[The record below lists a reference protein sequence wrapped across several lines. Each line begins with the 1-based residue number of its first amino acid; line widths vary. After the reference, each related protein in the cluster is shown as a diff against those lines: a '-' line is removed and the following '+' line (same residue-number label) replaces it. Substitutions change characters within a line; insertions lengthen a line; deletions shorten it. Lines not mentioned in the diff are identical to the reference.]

1 MYENPTLIKPWQIF
15 SIDKSSIWCLN
26 LNILSTHLYS
36 IYSVI
41 IIQPL
46 PEYESYKFHFHCR
59 NNLLDNYHVATPCHF
74 SYLKVAG
81 KEKFPGV
88 LSWTAQQRRRTWSG
102 NSLLKAGRS
111 LSCGEQSAKLV
122 LHPLL
127 LTGPISSGP
136 CFFFFF
142 ALKVRKKKR
151 KKLQSCSEEE
161 SSLWINCLQGS
172 GAHGG
177 KHLPCWFVYLLC
189 DLAVEAV

>member
-1 MYENPTLIKPWQIF
+1 MSE
-15 SIDKSSIWCLN
+15 SEH
-26 LNILSTHLYS
+26 LSTHLYS

-41 IIQPL
+41 TIQPL
-46 PEYESYKFHFHCR
+46 PKYEPCKFHFHCR
-59 NNLLDNYHVATPCHF
+59 NNLLDNYRVAMSCHF

-136 CFFFFF
+136 CFFF
-142 ALKVRKKKR
+142 LHWRKR
-151 KKLQSCSEEE
+151 KEKIAVVQWGREQPLNQLMAGIRCSGWQTPALLDCLPA
-161 SSLWINCLQGS
+161 LWPCC
-172 GAHGG
+172 GG
-177 KHLPCWFVYLLC
+177 CI
-189 DLAVEAV
+189 VERAFQHWY

>member
-1 MYENPTLIKPWQIF
+1 MSE
-15 SIDKSSIWCLN
+15 SEH
-26 LNILSTHLYS
+26 LSTHLYS

-46 PEYESYKFHFHCR
+46 PEYESYTFHFHRR
-59 NNLLDNYHVATPCHF
+59 NNLLDNYHVATSCHF

-136 CFFFFF
+136 FFFFF
-142 ALKVRKKKR
+142 FFCTEGKEKEK

-161 SSLWINCLQGS
+161 SSLWINWWQGS
-172 GAHGG
+172 GAYGG
-177 KHLPCWFVYLLC
+177 KHLPCWIVYLLR
-189 DLAVEAV
+189 DLAVEAA

>member
-1 MYENPTLIKPWQIF
+1 MSE
-15 SIDKSSIWCLN
+15 SEH
-26 LNILSTHLYS
+26 LSTHLYS
-36 IYSVI
+36 IYLVI

-46 PEYESYKFHFHCR
+46 PEYESYTFHFHRR
-59 NNLLDNYHVATPCHF
+59 NNLLDNYHVATSCHF

-142 ALKVRKKKR
+142 FAPKVRKKKR
-151 KKLQSCSEEE
+151 KNCSHAVRRRAAFE
-161 SSLWINCLQGS
+161 STDGRVQVLMVANTCPAGLFTSS
-172 GAHGG
+172 
-177 KHLPCWFVYLLC
+177 VTLL
-189 DLAVEAV
+189 LRLRS

>member
-1 MYENPTLIKPWQIF
+1 MSE
-15 SIDKSSIWCLN
+15 SEH
-26 LNILSTHLYS
+26 LSTHLYS

-41 IIQPL
+41 TIQPL
-46 PEYESYKFHFHCR
+46 PKYEPCKFHFHCR
-59 NNLLDNYHVATPCHF
+59 NNLLDNYRVAMSCHF

-136 CFFFFF
+136 CFFFCTEE
-142 ALKVRKKKR
+142 KEK
-151 KKLQSCSEEE
+151 KKLQLCSEEE
-161 SSLWINCLQGS
+161 SSLWINWWQGS
-172 GAHGG
+172 GAQGG
-177 KHLPCWFVYLLC
+177 KHLPCWIVYLLC